1 MSETLDITG
10 EDGLSVLFESDRV
23 LRRDA
28 GMGLSEAWKLHE
40 GGVRLYT
47 GGGLV
52 LGHYYRIDP
61 EEVRVWGMESEFLR
75 TRHISDSAVDYE
87 EANGF
92 FFFLGIGDYVG
103 FLKHLKAS
111 THLQFGSGHRR
122 GKLYVYSRKE
132 LDLYIKLKL
141 RSKKCQ
147 E

>member
-10 EDGLSVLFESDRV
+10 EDGLSVLSESDKV

-92 FFFLGIGDYVG
+92 FLFFGYWRLCWL
-103 FLKHLKAS
+103 FKALK
-111 THLQFGSGHRR
+111 
-122 GKLYVYSRKE
+122 GKCPPS
-132 LDLYIKLKL
+132 IW
-141 RSKKCQ
+141 
-147 E
+147 